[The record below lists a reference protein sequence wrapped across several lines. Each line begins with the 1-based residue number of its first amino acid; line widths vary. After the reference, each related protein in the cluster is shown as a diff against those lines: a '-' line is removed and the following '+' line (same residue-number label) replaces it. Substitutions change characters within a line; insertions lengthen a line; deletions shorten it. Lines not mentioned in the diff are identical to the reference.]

1 MMPERQTHHPVAKD
15 QRAPEHLS
23 NERTF
28 LAWVRTSIALLS
40 LGFVLARVGPSLA
53 QRSAASSTQAPRAVP
68 VGISLITLGAL
79 LTVLAAW
86 RHSRVNREIENG
98 MVKTGHGL
106 VVFVTVAIVLL
117 SVGVITYMAI
127 WTNVNDSP

>member
-1 MMPERQTHHPVAKD
+1 MSERQTHRPVAED

-53 QRSAASSTQAPRAVP
+53 ERSAASSSHAPRAVP

-98 MVKTGHGL
+98 MQLVREVVKRHE
-106 VVFVTVAIVLL
+106 
-117 SVGVITYMAI
+117 
-127 WTNVNDSP
+127 NNQSPNGKASFGSFIPLEPK

>member
-1 MMPERQTHHPVAKD
+1 MAVRQTHDPVAKD
-15 QRAPEHLS
+15 QRGPQHLS

-28 LAWVRTSIALLS
+28 LAWVRTSIALVS

-53 QRSAASSTQAPRAVP
+53 QRAAASSSHAARAVP
-68 VGISLITLGAL
+68 VGISLISLGAV

-98 MVKTGHGL
+98 MVKTGRGL
-106 VVFVTVAIVLL
+106 VVFVTAAIVLL
-117 SVGVITYMAI
+117 AVAAITYMAI
-127 WTNVNDSP
+127 ATNVNDAP